1 MVGREGQAA
10 ETARVSRRQDY
21 PFEIELEVRD
31 YECDLQGVVNNA
43 VYLNYLEHARHRYL
57 LHAGLDFA
65 RLHEQGCDLVLMRA
79 EVDYLA
85 PLRSGDRFAVGSR
98 LGRGGRVRWI
108 FDQEIFRLPEG
119 ESVVRAHM
127 EGTGVINGRPR
138 LTPEVQALLDEAEEA
153 RP

>member
-1 MVGREGQAA
+1 MS
-10 ETARVSRRQDY
+10 VSRRQEY
-21 PFEIELEVRD
+21 PFELELEVRD

-65 RLHEQGCDLVLMRA
+65 RLHEQGCDLVLMRS
-79 EVDYLA
+79 EVDYLS

-119 ESVVRAHM
+119 ETVVRARM

-138 LTPEVQALLDEAEEA
+138 LTPELQDLLDAAGEAA
-153 RP
+153 P

>member
-1 MVGREGQAA
+1 M
-10 ETARVSRRQDY
+10 SRRQQY

-65 RLHEQGCDLVLMRA
+65 RLHEQGCDLVLMRS
-79 EVDYLA
+79 EVDYLS

-108 FDQEIFRLPEG
+108 FDQEIFRKSCRWKWARAWTSTTCVSYWENVLDTPDDPCYCG
-119 ESVVRAHM
+119 LVVL
-127 EGTGVINGRPR
+127 VN
-138 LTPEVQALLDEAEEA
+138 
-153 RP
+153 

>member
-1 MVGREGQAA
+1 M
-10 ETARVSRRQDY
+10 SRRQEY

-85 PLRSGDRFAVGSR
+85 PLRSGDRFVVGSR

-108 FDQEIFRLPEG
+108 FDQEIFRQPG
-119 ESVVRAHM
+119 DESVVRARM
-127 EGTGVINGRPR
+127 EGTGVIDGRPR
-138 LTPEVQALLDEAEEA
+138 LTPEVQALLDAAGEA